1 MSLLEIKKLIKFVK
15 DKKFPMKKL
24 SLLHC
29 VSDYPVKK
37 KEANL
42 NSIKLLKDK
51 LNLKIGYSD
60 HTIGIDSALIASVL
74 ERNH

>member
-1 MSLLEIKKLIKFVK
+1 
-15 DKKFPMKKL
+15 MKKL
-24 SLLHC
+24 SILHC

-37 KEANL
+37 SEANL

-60 HTIGIDSALIASVL
+60 HTIGMNSASNS
-74 ERNH
+74 RRCWSGNHRETFHFR